1 MSTIIMSNNTIKNKM
16 SNEKHFTDE
25 VVSSNYSIQ
34 VQVDNDMWCDWME
47 KFEKTHN
54 NEHLDELLKFF
65 PMNNFKMTF
74 GNKMSTP
81 LSNEIH
87 FTDEVVS
94 SNYSISMPAN
104 KKRKFTD
111 IPDDVFKEHIM
122 PMSSEAESLR
132 AELTRVK
139 QQLKKEKASADFM
152 RIEMMSCMCFGN
164 KSDWQEDERMIDH
177 YYFKIS
183 RDGTLV
189 HQFKVFKL
197 KDWPMPTEAELLEHY
212 LEARHLDT
220 EKCVYTCEH
229 IDKSTVDHVEDD
241 LTVVEDDLD
250 DEEDYIPCV
259 IAPAA
264 LYHPDLHYST
274 MREMIEQC
282 TTDSDGYAHPY

>member
-16 SNEKHFTDE
+16 
-25 VVSSNYSIQ
+25 
-34 VQVDNDMWCDWME
+34 
-47 KFEKTHN
+47 
-54 NEHLDELLKFF
+54 
-65 PMNNFKMTF
+65 
-74 GNKMSTP
+74 
-81 LSNEIH
+81 SNEIH

-132 AELTRVK
+132 AELVQVK

-164 KSDWQEDERMIDH
+164 KSDFQEDERMIDH

-183 RDGTLV
+183 INGTLV

-212 LEARHLDT
+212 LEARHLDYNIQHLT
-220 EKCVYTCEH
+220 YTCEH

-241 LTVVEDDLD
+241 LDVVEDDLD

-264 LYHPDLHYST
+264 LYHPHLHYST
-274 MREMIEQC
+274 MREMIESC
-282 TTDSDGYAHPY
+282 TTDSCPYANPY